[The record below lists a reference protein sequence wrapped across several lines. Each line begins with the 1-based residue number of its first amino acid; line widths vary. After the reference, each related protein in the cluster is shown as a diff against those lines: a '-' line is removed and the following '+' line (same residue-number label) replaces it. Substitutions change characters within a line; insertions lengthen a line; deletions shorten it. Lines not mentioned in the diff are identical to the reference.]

1 MRFLLYIILLLSLPM
16 FVFGN
21 EDDLPHKDFKI
32 KQTYKLDNGNTIL
45 IEHTGMN
52 NAIWEK
58 DFITGKFNKISIV
71 WNFIALAKSCEGID
85 EKDIYFAQNKEYYL
99 MGGIDENPTIR
110 IFNLHNKKPWRDS
123 DLDIVPNMEWAN
135 EWCIFYN

>member
-1 MRFLLYIILLLSLPM
+1 MRFLIYIILLLSLPM

-58 DFITGKFNKISIV
+58 DFITGKFNKISID
-71 WNFIALAKSCEGID
+71 NENLRMYCERMNIKLIRSIVRGCKQRELKQI
-85 EKDIYFAQNKEYYL
+85 EKD
-99 MGGIDENPTIR
+99 
-110 IFNLHNKKPWRDS
+110 
-123 DLDIVPNMEWAN
+123 
-135 EWCIFYN
+135 YNRKLETV